1 MTEGALTVQQTG
13 RFPTAAT
20 ATAAAVAA
28 GLLLASAPAGAAP
41 NWQTVSTGPTWSCA
55 PTVVHTA
62 GAGVGL
68 QACLVRNANDD
79 AQTVLVVVNN
89 SGSAVTVSA
98 TVTSDFAASAGCS
111 TYTLTAGERRGC
123 FGTTAHVPDC
133 LYGAGHPD
141 PDGQTYGGS
150 ARLTVNGVTG
160 STSSPRTG
168 CVPA

>member
-1 MTEGALTVQQTG
+1 MTEGAPTVRRTG
-13 RFPTAAT
+13 RFLTTATTTAAT
-20 ATAAAVAA
+20 ALT

-55 PTVVHTA
+55 PTVGHA
-62 GAGVGL
+62 AKAGVGF

-98 TVTSDFAASAGCS
+98 TVTSDFAASAACS
-111 TYTLTAGERRGC
+111 TYTLAAGERRGC

-141 PDGQTYGGS
+141 PADQTYGGA

-160 STSSPRTG
+160 SAVSPRTG
-168 CVPA
+168 CIPV